1 VDAERRNPQM
11 RRHLELQAGDV
22 SEVLDNLTSLVGSMF
37 DAMIS
42 ACRNNPVTHLLDA
55 VDIQRYHSDA
65 LPKTT
70 TGTEKNRQ

>member
-1 VDAERRNPQM
+1 MDAERRNPQM
-11 RRHLELQAGDV
+11 RRHLELQVSDV

-37 DAMIS
+37 DATIS

-70 TGTEKNRQ
+70 TGTKK